1 MADDL
6 RRLSTAEDVVASRG
20 GVVEPH
26 EQRHQEHGDDDD
38 RTEHRRRLQADAVA
52 PIGAASRRDHVSAPD
67 TPPTVRAVDVP
78 DMVLLPPGRMSSGRL
93 MRTVTVTLSPETA
106 ME

>member
-1 MADDL
+1 MADDF
-6 RRLSTAEDVVASRG
+6 RRLSTAEDVVATLA

-26 EQRHQEHGDDDD
+26 EQSHEEHGDDGD
-38 RTEHRRRLQADAVA
+38 RTEHRRRLQADSVA
-52 PIGAASRRDHVSAPD
+52 PIGARRDHVSAPD

-93 MRTVTVTLSPETA
+93 MRTVTVTLSPDTDKE
-106 ME
+106 